1 MCNVL
6 EINESDRLVENVY
19 SYNQV
24 YISGV
29 AE

>member
-6 EINESDRLVENVY
+6 EINKSDRLGENVY
-19 SYNQV
+19 SHNQV

>member
-6 EINESDRLVENVY
+6 EVNKNDRLGENVY
-19 SYNQV
+19 SHYQV
-24 YISGV
+24 YISRT

>member
-6 EINESDRLVENVY
+6 EINMSDRLGENVY
-19 SYNQV
+19 SHNQV

-29 AE
+29 A